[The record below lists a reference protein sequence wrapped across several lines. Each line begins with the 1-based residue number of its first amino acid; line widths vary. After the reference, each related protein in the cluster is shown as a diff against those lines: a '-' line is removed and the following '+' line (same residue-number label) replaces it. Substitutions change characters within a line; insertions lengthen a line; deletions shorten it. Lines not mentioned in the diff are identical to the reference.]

1 MVFGDHNV
9 NVEGYRFQII
19 YMVFSDIATF
29 HTSTFLVYTDS
40 WLYNV
45 WPEFT
50 TQAPYMQLLF
60 GSLIQMLYK

>member
-1 MVFGDHNV
+1 
-9 NVEGYRFQII
+9 
-19 YMVFSDIATF
+19 MVFSDIATF